1 MFSTAFGDSSIS
13 ESRIQFALAQ
23 FLRSIQSFDSV
34 YDKGRTMVTSEIEDF
49 PNFTEAENRGKR
61 LFNLSPIEGGTGCAS
76 CHRPPEF
83 GIESGSQGN
92 GITGSRG
99 GNMDFSVIRAPTLRD
114 LVDAKGRPHSAFMH
128 DSSLPTLEDVVSHYA
143 NVNVLVPNL
152 DSRVL
157 LNSFLFSDEGIQT
170 NPFLGQGKADLVSF
184 LMTLTGSSVY
194 TDPKWADPFSPD
206 GQLDLRLMSDDSLDF
221 QIIRST
227 SSLFLDLRLRVAPH
241 QIYRLEKSTDLKN
254 WTPLEFILG
263 EVGKVHFLFPISKGC
278 LLYTSPSP
286 RDS

>member
-1 MFSTAFGDSSIS
+1 
-13 ESRIQFALAQ
+13 
-23 FLRSIQSFDSV
+23 
-34 YDKGRTMVTSEIEDF
+34 
-49 PNFTEAENRGKR
+49 
-61 LFNLSPIEGGTGCAS
+61 
-76 CHRPPEF
+76 
-83 GIESGSQGN
+83 
-92 GITGSRG
+92 
-99 GNMDFSVIRAPTLRD
+99 
-114 LVDAKGRPHSAFMH
+114 MH

-263 EVGKVHFLFPISKGC
+263 EVGKVHFLFPISKGEEKVFHR
-278 LLYTSPSP
+278 LVFRKEDQPLASFP
-286 RDS
+286 